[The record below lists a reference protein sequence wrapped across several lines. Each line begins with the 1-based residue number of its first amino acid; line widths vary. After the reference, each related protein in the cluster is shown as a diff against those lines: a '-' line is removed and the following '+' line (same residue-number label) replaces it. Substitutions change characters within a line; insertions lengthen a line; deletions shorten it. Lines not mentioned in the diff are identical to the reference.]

1 MKNTYSSRLQ
11 AVRNKMAKLNLDAFI
26 VPHEDQ
32 YLLEEVAEYNNRL
45 KWLSGFTGTAGVVVI
60 LKNRA
65 IMFVDGRYQVQ
76 VAEQVN
82 NALFEFE

>member
-45 KWLSGFTGTAGVVVI
+45 KWLSGFTGTCLLYTSDA
-60 LKNRA
+60 A
-65 IMFVDGRYQVQ
+65 D
-76 VAEQVN
+76 E
-82 NALFEFE
+82 